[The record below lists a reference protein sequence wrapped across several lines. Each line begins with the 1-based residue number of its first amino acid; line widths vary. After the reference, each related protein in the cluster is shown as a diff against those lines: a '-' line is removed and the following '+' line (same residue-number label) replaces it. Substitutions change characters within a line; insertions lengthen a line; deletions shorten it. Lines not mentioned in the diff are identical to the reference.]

1 MKLNFKKTSLAV
13 FNPCKSFDFRP
24 NFELAGNELDVVEEF
39 KLLGTVISTDLK
51 WASNSR
57 NLVVKAMK
65 RLWML
70 RRLKNLGAS
79 SENLLD
85 VYIKQIRCVLELAA
99 PAWQGSITLVEKKDL
114 ERVQK
119 CALAIILGKSY
130 SSYDHAL
137 KILGLDTLDARR
149 NKLSLKF
156 ALKAEKHP
164 KFKNWFIPE
173 FKKANTRSTCNK
185 YKEVRSNHER
195 YQRSP
200 LSFLTSLLNDH
211 YKNVKS

>member
-1 MKLNFKKTSLAV
+1 M
-13 FNPCKSFDFRP
+13 
-24 NFELAGNELDVVEEF
+24 AGNELNVVEEF

-119 CALAIILGKSY
+119 CALHIILGKKY
-130 SSYDHAL
+130 SSYEDAL
-137 KILGLDTLDARR
+137 EYLNLENLELRR
-149 NKLSLKF
+149 VRLCLNF
-156 ALKAEKHP
+156 ALKAESHP
-164 KFKNWFIPE
+164 KFSKWFIRRE
-173 FKKANTRSTCNK
+173 NLYNTRSKLK
-185 YKEVRSNHER
+185 YKQVLANHAR
-195 YQRSP
+195 YSRSP
-200 LSFLTSLLNDH
+200 LGYLTKLLNIH
-211 YKNVKS
+211 YNSQ